1 MGLDRPA
8 QRGGKILKKLQK
20 ERNQDE
26 FLQRTVSFIKEF
38 LERDSGV

>member
-1 MGLDRPA
+1 MGLDRPT

-38 LERDSGV
+38 LEGDSGV